1 MPFKGLANKLKTKT
15 GAEATTAPVA
25 APAPAKAPLP
35 AKPAPTPKK
44 TGVFG
49 GLAAT
54 LKSPPPAPAPVV
66 AAKPTLPAPVQPT
79 YGPPKPGAFGNTS
92 SLLSQPYAPKQP
104 DLTFGS
110 SNSTLQIPT
119 VQQQT
124 VVNKAVDKVVDTV
137 DNYQKKP
144 GAGPAAVRTV
154 VDTVKNFD
162 DAVMA
167 TGQTKDP
174 VTGEEKSTVRQAI
187 DYGRAGIAGV
197 GLLPPFLAFN
207 AAGQAAENLQPEKPK
222 GAEWLNPAKVSTF
235 VGKKTVKG
243 AATGINKAFG
253 AVTKFGGA
261 GVNAAQEGYFDAYN
275 TITKGLDRSGEG
287 DSKPSEAAL
296 AFGNE
301 FGGLAALVIAGK
313 IASEG
318 VGAVKNAKMRTVG
331 TNEVVRSAKQVLAIE
346 KSTNVLGQEKRV
358 APETVKTNYRKLA
371 QEVHPDKGGTAQQFQ
386 VVNQAKLILEDYNTL
401 SGKQFRAKYQAP
413 LVEVNKVIKQLP
425 EKTGQAPQ
433 APVAAKPAFQGLADQ
448 VKGKGLA
455 TTPSAPPVKAPGAPY
470 VIPPGMK
477 VVSVDVVPTPEQTT
491 AFQEAGFNAF
501 KTPEIPGPV
510 MFEGAAPTPVPVQ
523 APAIPAPVSAAPAA
537 PVVGRNVAKAQA
549 DIAEARQLMETAP
562 EASTDPD
569 VKTKADYQRYIDEAD
584 TFVEKRAPQP
594 APAAP
599 KAPAPAPVSRYNEIV
614 KAQRAKLKERTE
626 QARKVEDSHFRY
638 QRLDQLAKQS
648 KAEGFEL
655 AAIRRGIEGV
665 PTTKEL
671 QNAMKT
677 LESNHSGKSIM
688 IDGQAAKATGKVSF
702 GRHQVELADGTT
714 KYVESAKIESA
725 PVTNEMA
732 LAYIKE
738 NATRRLEEFAK
749 HYDVGTTPKKTLPAP
764 KAETKKVTVN
774 TEAPKL
780 TSQKPEVAVVSQV
793 DRLKEYIGDIFT
805 IQEPVGSLWKSNGNT
820 LYITLNKDRMG
831 FASWLRQQNFIESA
845 QEDGNNVY
853 KVTLKE
859 NQSKVTQ
866 KPSSSL
872 PKPKEVSV
880 ETPVTTGEFQKKA
893 LTPEKTPTHNM
904 FEKAFK
910 MQVDQQYEKKIRSI
924 EAVKK
929 EMLTLED
936 LEPQYKAL
944 PKNRDQWTAAQREL
958 ASRYRLYKDSV
969 AKNKEFYNYWTGPS
983 LADPSIP
990 RVEALKTPSENAK
1003 TNYRAEYIKD
1013 VKKLISSGHNVPAEM
1028 IAQFPEFKSAV
1039 NARARYE
1046 KGYNTS
1052 FANKSTA
1059 VDYST
1064 QKDYGFKIKNQD
1076 GTPISE
1082 ANIKT
1087 ITQAAHELEKAIGP
1101 IKDIVAASDLTV
1113 AHTQGKYPFLTS
1125 DRSGQYHSG
1134 NKTITVG
1141 MQGIHAFAH
1150 EMAHFIDH
1158 VAGTSAVQVKKGR
1171 TLGGAYNPEL
1181 MMKARSLM
1189 NGSDYQI
1196 EKATKTTGRAMTELE
1211 KANAR
1216 RLKAQIGYYKS
1227 PNEVFARLVEQ
1238 LVAEKLGT
1246 RLVGSGSEI
1255 ANGVSSYRESPAYW
1269 SKEHFAEL
1277 RELVEAEIQDKI
1289 TQARTST
1296 GTTPESFGEV
1306 YQYENGKP
1314 TEIVPSPET
1323 MEVAQKPK
1331 EVSSLPEKKAPVAEA
1346 PKPEPVKAEP
1356 KPEAKPQPAPKP
1368 VEGGEVAKSK
1378 VGKSIEAK
1386 TVEKGLADA
1395 FSETAGYSKL
1405 TIKDQAEKVTDLIN
1419 NDFQKARDIINGK
1432 AEVPD
1437 GIYGEY
1443 LIKAMEDYALLN
1455 GDAELALEVANSAL
1469 TSATSRLAQGM
1480 RLLAERNPDSP
1491 VARLQELKKI
1501 KEEVAVKRRGKTKE
1515 KVVEEMKEAVK
1526 KTKTR
1531 HTKERWAD
1539 FITEI
1544 TC

>member
-1 MPFKGLANKLKTKT
+1 MLFKGLADKLKTPT
-15 GAEATTAPVA
+15 GAEAKTAPVA
-25 APAPAKAPLP
+25 APAPAKVPVP
-35 AKPAPTPKK
+35 AKAVPSPTKK
-44 TGVFG
+44 GLFG
-49 GLAAT
+49 GLAEG
-54 LKSPPPAPAPVV
+54 LKNPAPAVPAQAPAPVLT
-66 AAKPTLPAPVQPT
+66 KPTLPPAQPM
-79 YGPPKPGAFGNTS
+79 YGPPKPGALGNTS
-92 SLLSQPYAPKQP
+92 SLLAQPYAPKQP

-124 VVNKAVDKVVDTV
+124 VVNKAVDKVVETV
-137 DNYQKKP
+137 DKYQKKP

-222 GAEWLNPAKVSTF
+222 GGEWLNPAKVSTF
-235 VGKKTVKG
+235 IGKKTVKG

-386 VVNQAKLILEDYNTL
+386 VVNQAKLILEDYNAL

-510 MFEGAAPTPVPVQ
+510 MFEGAAPIPALAQ
-523 APAIPAPVSAAPAA
+523 APTIPVAPEGVPTISPVVDQTVVPTPAEPQIPATVSQETGVPKSSPVTPPA
-537 PVVGRNVAKAQA
+537 G
-549 DIAEARQLMETAP
+549 IE
-562 EASTDPD
+562 
-569 VKTKADYQRYIDEAD
+569 
-584 TFVEKRAPQP
+584 P
-594 APAAP
+594 APAP
-599 KAPAPAPVSRYNEIV
+599 KAPAKAPAASRFDEV
-614 KAQRAKLKERTE
+614 VQVQRAKLKEQTAK
-626 QARKVEDSHFRY
+626 ARNVADSHFRY
-638 QRLDQLAKQS
+638 QRLDQLSKQS

-655 AAIRRGIEGV
+655 AAIRRGLEGV
-665 PTTKEL
+665 PTVKEM

-738 NATRRLEEFAK
+738 NATRRLEEFAR

-983 LADPSIP
+983 LADASIT

-1013 VKKLISSGHNVPAEM
+1013 VKKLISSGHDVPAEM

-1181 MMKARSLM
+1181 MMKARALM

-1289 TQARTST
+1289 TQARAST